1 MNHYRGFLLAI
12 ILCMVFLFSDICYAG
27 VISKTKSF
35 ITADWLTEQ
44 WLKYGMVSS
53 LCAAQTFNG
62 AVESHKFSGRHFV
75 SESDYHVWRYGQSIS
90 MLTAGYFMTA
100 NIRTDKISWFTKT
113 RRIIGSSLIARDFF
127 EWTYRA
133 NRTGDPF
140 NYSDK
145 YSFNDK
151 ALVYFKFNWNEG
163 KFIDMYIS
171 GTGRQGAFIDL
182 SCLLLGWWIFK

>member
-1 MNHYRGFLLAI
+1 MKKYIII
-12 ILCMVFLFSDICYAG
+12 ILLLLSVTYCQAG
-27 VISKTKSF
+27 LIDKTKSF
-35 ITADWLTEQ
+35 ITTDWVTEQ
-44 WLKYGMVSS
+44 WLKYGIISS
-53 LCAAQTFNG
+53 LCIAQTFNG
-62 AVESHKFSGRHFV
+62 AVESHKFSGRHLV

-100 NIRTDKISWFTKT
+100 NIRSEKISWFTKV
-113 RRIIGSSLIARDFF
+113 RRIVGSSLIARDCF

-140 NYSDK
+140 NYSDE

-163 KFIDMYIS
+163 KFVDMYIS
-171 GTGRQGAFIDL
+171 GTGKQGAFIDL
-182 SCLLLGWWIFK
+182 GCLLLGFWIFK